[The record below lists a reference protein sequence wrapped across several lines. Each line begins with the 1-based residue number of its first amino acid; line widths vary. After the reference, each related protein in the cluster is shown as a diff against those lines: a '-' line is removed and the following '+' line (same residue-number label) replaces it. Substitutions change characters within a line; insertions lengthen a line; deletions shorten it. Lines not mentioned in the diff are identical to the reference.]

1 VGRIQHFI
9 KIYEDYG
16 LLTELIAQSIYK
28 VVPFLVIFLLWNC
41 LFAMELYI
49 LKSNLSDVE
58 GFKGIPTAIGYFFI
72 AFENGIGNIASPS
85 VDDWEL
91 TAETKFSARMVIYL
105 VYIVWLFNQIL
116 LLVVLLNFVIALIS
130 QVYENVMDC
139 KMVHVYTQK
148 QQLNDEADRF
158 YSVWN
163 KLICFKN
170 KVSKNID

>member
-1 VGRIQHFI
+1 VYFTSPSNAPDCVQIICHSLYFCLKIADWKNARDSSIGNLGAADDLQNVILILTAVLYLTIVGRIQHFI

-72 AFENGIGNIASPS
+72 AFENG
-85 VDDWEL
+85 
-91 TAETKFSARMVIYL
+91 
-105 VYIVWLFNQIL
+105 
-116 LLVVLLNFVIALIS
+116 
-130 QVYENVMDC
+130 
-139 KMVHVYTQK
+139 
-148 QQLNDEADRF
+148 
-158 YSVWN
+158 
-163 KLICFKN
+163 
-170 KVSKNID
+170 